1 VVQEDVCNGCGYCV
15 AACPFGVLDRREED
29 GRVWKCTLCY
39 DRLKD
44 GQEPACAKACPTDSI
59 QFGELHDLRER
70 AGRRLAELRDAGV
83 PEARLYGEAPDDGV
97 GGFGAFFLLLDEP
110 EVYGLPPDPVV
121 TTRDL
126 PGMYRTAVT
135 AAGLILAGV
144 AAAFAAAGLWT
155 AIAQLGEPAA
165 SLFSGTAV
173 SDGFARVVAAV
184 VCATLLLSCIVA
196 FSYLESLR
204 ATRGEFYALS
214 LFSAAGMC
222 LLAQATDLI
231 VVFISL
237 EVMSLAVYALCAY
250 LRRGKR
256 PAEAAFKYFI
266 LGSFASAV
274 FLYGAALAYGA
285 TGSTR
290 LTDVANAVAH
300 GGGPPGASGLLYG
313 AAALLTSGFA
323 FKVAAVPFHMWV
335 PDVYDGAPAPV
346 TGFMAAGVKAA
357 AFAVLVRILVSG
369 FGPAGDQVLLDWS
382 RLVIWLAALTMLVG
396 NLLAIPQRSVKRM
409 LAYSSVAHAGYLLIA
424 VASMQRSG
432 AVRADA
438 TQGLLFYLASYAATV
453 IGAFGVVAIIERRLA
468 LSGAGDD
475 LSSWSGLSERHPG
488 LAAAMSLFMVS
499 LAGVPPTAGFMAKL
513 TVFRAAVE
521 AGLTPLAVFGVLTS
535 VAGLYYYLR
544 VVVYVYMY
552 PSAKAEPVQGGRLLS
567 AGLAIAGCALI
578 VLWMGIQPGTFAALT
593 QSAATAFGR

>member
-1 VVQEDVCNGCGYCV
+1 MNFDPNDLY
-15 AACPFGVLDRREED
+15 GVLPALILSVGALLLLTSEVFLRTVKPAVLGPSPGLAEAAQRSLPPGSDAKPQAAESPPDRRYQA
-29 GRVWKCTLCY
+29 W
-39 DRLKD
+39 
-44 GQEPACAKACPTDSI
+44 
-59 QFGELHDLRER
+59 
-70 AGRRLAELRDAGV
+70 
-83 PEARLYGEAPDDGV
+83 
-97 GGFGAFFLLLDEP
+97 
-110 EVYGLPPDPVV
+110 
-121 TTRDL
+121 
-126 PGMYRTAVT
+126 
-135 AAGLILAGV
+135 V
-144 AAAFAAAGLWT
+144 AAAFAAGGLW
-155 AIAQLGEPAA
+155 AAVAQMGDPAVP
-165 SLFSGTAV
+165 LFSGAAV
-173 SDGFARVVAAV
+173 SDGFARVVAVV
-184 VCATLLLSCIVA
+184 VCGALLLSCIVA
-196 FSYLESLR
+196 FSYLESLH

-274 FLYGAALAYGA
+274 FLYGAALAFGA

-290 LTDVANAVAH
+290 LADVAIAV
-300 GGGPPGASGLLYG
+300 GRGGPAGTGGLLYG

-369 FGPAGDQVLLDWS
+369 FGPAGDQVVLDWS
-382 RLVIWLAALTMLVG
+382 RLVVWLAGLTMLVG

-409 LAYSSVAHAGYLLIA
+409 LAYSSIAHAGYLLIA

-438 TQGLLFYLASYAATV
+438 TQGLLFYLASYAATIV
-453 IGAFGVVAIIERRLA
+453 GAFGVVAVIERRLA
-468 LSGAGDD
+468 LTGSGDD

-513 TVFRAAVE
+513 TVFRAGIE
-521 AGLTPLAVFGVLTS
+521 AGLTPLAVLGVLTS

-552 PSAKAEPVQGGRLLS
+552 PSGKGEAVQSGRLLS
-567 AGLAIAGCALI
+567 AGLAIAGCALL

-593 QSAATAFGR
+593 QSAATSFGR